1 MSLITLNQ
9 SEYKRLDAKAYATEK
24 RRLQIELLKL
34 QEDVIKNDRRICIV
48 FEGRDTAGKSSAIK
62 FFSEYL
68 RPKNFNYV
76 QLGIPSRWESSH
88 WFQRWEKVLPK
99 KGEISFL
106 DRSWYT
112 RAITEPIM
120 GYCNERQYR
129 SFMKRVNDWEHN
141 LIKSGTELTKFYF
154 SLSKDQQE
162 RRMNARKNSQLKYW
176 KLSKNDEKIVTK
188 WDAFTLYKEQMFNKT
203 ATDEAPWVSINSNNK
218 MIGRL
223 TSLRYLLI
231 KADYENK
238 KILKPAKYSKSLS
251 NYSASI
257 EGVNFENLSYE
268 QFMIITKY
276 SDDV

>member
-1 MSLITLNQ
+1 MSLITLDQ
-9 SEYKRLDAKAYATEK
+9 SEYKRLDSKAYATEK

-34 QEDVIKNDRRICIV
+34 QEDVIKNNRKICIV

-68 RPKNFNYV
+68 RPNNFNYV
-76 QLGIPSRWESSH
+76 QLGIPSPWESSH

-99 KGEISFL
+99 KGNISFL

-120 GYCNERQYR
+120 GYCNEKQYR
-129 SFMKRVNDWEHN
+129 SFMKRVNDWEN
-141 LIKSGTELTKFYF
+141 NQINNGLELTKFYF
-154 SLSKDQQE
+154 SLSRDQQE
-162 RRMNARKNSQLKYW
+162 RRMHARKNSQLKYW
-176 KLSKNDEKIVTK
+176 KLSKNDEQIITK
-188 WDAFTLYKEQMFNKT
+188 WDAFTLYKEQMFNET
-203 ATDEAPWVSINSNNK
+203 GTTESPWVSINSNNK

-231 KADYENK
+231 KTDYENK
-238 KILKPAKYSKSLS
+238 KILKPAKYSKRLS
-251 NYSASI
+251 NYSATI
-257 EGVNFENLSYE
+257 EGVEFNNLSYE

-276 SDDV
+276 SDDT

>member
-68 RPKNFNYV
+68 RPNNFNYV
-76 QLGIPSRWESSH
+76 QLGIPSKWESSH

-141 LIKSGTELTKFYF
+141 LIKNGTELTKFYF

-231 KADYENK
+231 KTDYENK
-238 KILKPAKYSKSLS
+238 KILKPTKYSKSLS

-276 SDDV
+276 SDDA